1 MKRVLVS
8 VAILLAIGA
17 FVVIAGGASN
27 NDSAAGTYKIELDNA
42 FGLVS
47 GADFKVA
54 GVRAGKIQS
63 IDLPK
68 NCIDGGGNPTC
79 HALVTVQ
86 VTQNGFGTFK
96 SDAFC
101 QSRPQSLIGEYF
113 IDCQPGQYGK
123 TLKAGS
129 TIPVSHT
136 ESTIPADLVQDVMR
150 LPYRQRFTLII
161 NELGAAV
168 AGRSGDLQGALRRA
182 VPALTETDNLL
193 NLLAND
199 SHTLQQL
206 TADSNSVVTALANNS
221 KQVNRFIVEAGNT
234 ARDTAAQDSNL
245 RVSIQRL
252 PGLLEQ
258 LRPAMAK
265 LGAAADANEPV
276 LANLNSA
283 AKNFNTLLRD
293 LPAFSK
299 SALPAIRSL
308 GQGLGDRQG
317 RGPGRQ
323 PHDQAPQPVRQA
335 DAGAGAEPFDR
346 AARPRQP
353 QPGGRGRPAQPG
365 RQGLHGPRGAPPV
378 RVHPAAGDQH
388 VRAARPPAGRRRV
401 RQLDLHAVCDAVDD
415 RIDDQVAGCRRRALV
430 LLGARPRPAG
440 RHHDRPDEPQ
450 GVRTRSGR
458 RSSGPEGHPDKCLQA
473 AGLRGGRQPAQ
484 CLRRQRR
491 QRLEHGHRLNRLG
504 GHRGRLVLLGRRR
517 WLAVERGLRPRVRRP
532 GRARRDLVGAGRW
545 LVDLEQCLDAV
556 VCVVGRADPAAPQL
570 PAGAMRTRSQQSA
583 FANPVLIGAVTVLI
597 VLIAVFLAYNANTG
611 LPFVPTRE
619 LKVDIANGSNL
630 VVGNEVRSGGFRVGV
645 ISEMK
650 PIALPSGQTG
660 AQLTLNLDQAHGKV
674 PVDSSASI
682 QPLSVLGTKYLDL
695 HTGTSHQVISDGGLL
710 PLGQTHVP
718 VQFDDVFKTFDPKTR
733 VAVQDSLAGAGD
745 ALTAR
750 GSALNDTIASLPP
763 LLAHL
768 QPVAKYLSDPSTN
781 LTGFFDNLER
791 FMGAVAPVAHGE
803 RGSV

>member
-123 TLKAGS
+123 TLKPGS

-206 TADSNSVVTALANNS
+206 TADSNSVITALANNS

-234 ARDTAAQDSNL
+234 ARDTSAQDSNL

-293 LPAFSK
+293 LPAFSE

-308 GQGLGDRQG
+308 GQASETGKVAVQAANPTIKHLNQFAKPTPELAQNLSIVLHDLDDRSRAVEADPRSPGGKGFTGLEALLQYAFIQPLAINTFGPLGHLLAVDAFVSSTCSPYATPSTIASTIKSQG
-317 RGPGRQ
+317 V
-323 PHDQAPQPVRQA
+323 A
-335 DAGAGAEPFDR
+335 
-346 AARPRQP
+346 AARSCYSMLGPD
-353 QPGGRGRPAQPG
+353 QPGVTTTDPTNPKACVPDPG
-365 RQGLHGPRGAPPV
+365 GAPPGQKGTPTSACKLQASAAAASP
-378 RVHPAAGDQH
+378 RNASAANGDTGSGTDTGSTDSPTTAGGSSSSAGGGGSPSSAASDPASAIQGALGEISSALGGGSSTSSSTSTPS
-388 VRAARPPAGRRRV
+388 AA
-401 RQLDLHAVCDAVDD
+401 
-415 RIDDQVAGCRRRALV
+415 
-430 LLGARPRPAG
+430 
-440 RHHDRPDEPQ
+440 
-450 GVRTRSGR
+450 
-458 RSSGPEGHPDKCLQA
+458 SSG
-473 AGLRGGRQPAQ
+473 
-484 CLRRQRR
+484 
-491 QRLEHGHRLNRLG
+491 
-504 GHRGRLVLLGRRR
+504 
-517 WLAVERGLRPRVRRP
+517 
-532 GRARRDLVGAGRW
+532 
-545 LVDLEQCLDAV
+545 
-556 VCVVGRADPAAPQL
+556 
-570 PAGAMRTRSQQSA
+570 
-583 FANPVLIGAVTVLI
+583 
-597 VLIAVFLAYNANTG
+597 
-611 LPFVPTRE
+611 
-619 LKVDIANGSNL
+619 
-630 VVGNEVRSGGFRVGV
+630 
-645 ISEMK
+645 
-650 PIALPSGQTG
+650 GQTQ
-660 AQLTLNLDQAHGKV
+660 QLLN
-674 PVDSSASI
+674 
-682 QPLSVLGTKYLDL
+682 Y
-695 HTGTSHQVISDGGLL
+695 
-710 PLGQTHVP
+710 
-718 VQFDDVFKTFDPKTR
+718 
-733 VAVQDSLAGAGD
+733 
-745 ALTAR
+745 
-750 GSALNDTIASLPP
+750 
-763 LLAHL
+763 LLA
-768 QPVAKYLSDPSTN
+768 P
-781 LTGFFDNLER
+781 
-791 FMGAVAPVAHGE
+791 
-803 RGSV
+803 